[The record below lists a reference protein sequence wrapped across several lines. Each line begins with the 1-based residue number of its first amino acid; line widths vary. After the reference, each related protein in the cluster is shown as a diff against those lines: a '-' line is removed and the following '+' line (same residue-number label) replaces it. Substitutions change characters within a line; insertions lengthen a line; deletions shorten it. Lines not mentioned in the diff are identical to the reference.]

1 MSGLSLKSVSPL
13 HACKKCTRHDYFL
26 ETPANAS
33 ADASPRVQKC
43 VFLRVDLLYQDA
55 PKHGVNR
62 CWHDPCIALA
72 TDIHR

>member
-43 VFLRVDLLYQDA
+43 VFLRVDLL
-55 PKHGVNR
+55 
-62 CWHDPCIALA
+62 
-72 TDIHR
+72 